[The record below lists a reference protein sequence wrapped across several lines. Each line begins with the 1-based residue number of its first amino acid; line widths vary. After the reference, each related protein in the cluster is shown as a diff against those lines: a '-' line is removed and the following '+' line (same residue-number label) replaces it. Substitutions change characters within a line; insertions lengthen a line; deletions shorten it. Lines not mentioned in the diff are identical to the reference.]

1 MTGGDARS
9 PQPVTNGDARSPRP
23 VADGGAAALAATGS
37 AGGGTAPRGR
47 GLPRPI
53 ERGRVG
59 WFALLVLIGVGQ
71 AVGAIGL
78 ALLVQLAFEVIVTA
92 WATPDPAD
100 DPDGRRLVGV
110 VALLAGAVAI
120 TAVCRAAERSVAER
134 MGQHYVQ
141 QVRDRL
147 FRHLTRVPARVLG
160 RRASGALLLRFAGD
174 LSALRTWVSLGLSR
188 LVVSGVAVALV
199 LIVLATIAPRLT
211 VAVALALLTGTLFTI
226 AVGVSLAE
234 ASRTA
239 RNRRAKLSGEVS
251 ERLTNVGVLQASGQE
266 LRERRRIGRKG
277 ARVADAMVRQARAA
291 GTARGVAEATG
302 GAATIAVLIAGALDV
317 RLGSTSPAAIVG
329 ALTVVG
335 MLATHLRDLGRV
347 AEYHA
352 RAGVARAAAIR
363 FLQLEPLPDPAGLPE
378 LPEGPGALELRDVVL
393 EPGLRGVTAR
403 AEPGQTVAVI
413 GGNGAGKSTLGSIA
427 ARLVDP
433 EAGAVVLD
441 DADLREVRLRSARR
455 AIGVVGPDLPLMRG
469 TIERNVRYRHPR
481 IGESELGR
489 VAAITGV
496 DALAEQLD
504 GGWSAD
510 VGESGRRL
518 SAGQRTR
525 VALARAMLGDPRILV
540 LDEAD
545 AHLDAQTREM
555 LREVVRHRAGTT
567 LVITHDAD
575 MVASA
580 DVVWHLDA
588 GRLVETGPPH
598 ELLAGDG
605 PTARLFGSARADH
618 PQREAMRA

>member
-1 MTGGDARS
+1 M
-9 PQPVTNGDARSPRP
+9 
-23 VADGGAAALAATGS
+23 S
-37 AGGGTAPRGR
+37 APG

-53 ERGRVG
+53 ERGRIGSFV
-59 WFALLVLIGVGQ
+59 LLVAIGVGQ

-78 ALLVQLAFEVIVTA
+78 ALLVQLAFETIVTA
-92 WATPDPAD
+92 WASPDAAD
-100 DPDGRRLVGV
+100 DPDWRRLLGIVG
-110 VALLAGAVAI
+110 LLVGAVAVM
-120 TAVCRAAERSVAER
+120 AVCRAGERSVAER

-160 RRASGALLLRFAGD
+160 RKASGSLLLRFAGD
-174 LSALRTWVSLGLSR
+174 LSALRSWVSLGLSR
-188 LVVSGVAVALV
+188 LVVSGVAVVLV
-199 LIVLATIAPRLT
+199 LAVLVTIAPRLT
-211 VAVALALLTGTLFTI
+211 IAVTMALGIGTLCTI
-226 AVGVSLAE
+226 AVGMSLAA

-239 RNRRAKLSGEVS
+239 RNRSAQLTGEVS
-251 ERLTNVGVLQASGQE
+251 ERLSNVGVLQSSGQE
-266 LRERRRIGRKG
+266 QRERRRIGRKG
-277 ARVADAMVRQARAA
+277 ARLADAMITQARAA
-291 GTARGVAEATG
+291 GAARGVAEATG
-302 GAATIAVLIAGALDV
+302 GVATIAVLIAGALDV
-317 RLGSTSPAAIVG
+317 RMGDTSPGAIVG

-335 MLATHLRDLGRV
+335 FLATHLRDLGRV

-352 RAGVARAAAIR
+352 RAGVARAAAVR

-378 LPEGPGALELRDVVL
+378 LPAGEGVLELRDLAL

-403 AEPGQTVAVI
+403 AEAGQTVAVI

-433 EAGAVVLD
+433 DAGAVVLD
-441 DADLREVRLRSARR
+441 GADLRGVRLRSVRR

-469 TIERNVRYRHPR
+469 TLERNVRYRHPR
-481 IGESELGR
+481 IGDSEVAR
-489 VAAITGV
+489 IAAITGV
-496 DALAEQLD
+496 DALAERLD
-504 GGWSAD
+504 DGWATD

-545 AHLDAQTREM
+545 AHLDSQTRET
-555 LREVVRHRAGTT
+555 LRSAVRGRTGTT
-567 LVITHDAD
+567 LVITHDAE
-575 MVASA
+575 MVRAA

-588 GRLVETGPPH
+588 GRLVEVGPPA

-605 PTARLFGSARADH
+605 PTARLFATRM
-618 PQREAMRA
+618 PQPVR